1 MSTTILCTTHT
12 IQYHIAI
19 SNETIAPS
27 HATTAV
33 ELFVSFLCLSS
44 QWVCMFIELYSQ
56 SMFNIIEHFVCLF
69 FLCLCSIEVHGR
81 YYYCINTWLSQAF
94 YFTNILS
101 LSSLCDGYSHRR
113 TLVNCQW
120 SFVTSH
126 KIPANSHTHKV
137 MCKQGYA
144 MHNTG
149 ILFHFTM
156 NANSVSFSK
165 HIVRLMF
172 FFSFRRK
179 KSQRILTWIKSMQ
192 VNKQAIDS
200 ILNEHVDTF
209 KVTTT
214 IEVLFAYQRHTKM
227 NNLFPIYFR
236 NWLHVEAEIS
246 KQNSNF

>member
-69 FLCLCSIEVHGR
+69 FLCVCSIEVHGR

-94 YFTNILS
+94 YFTNIIS

-172 FFSFRRK
+172 FFLVSKREK
-179 KSQRILTWIKSMQ
+179 PAYSHMDKVYAS
-192 VNKQAIDS
+192 KQASNRFNFEWTCGHIQSYYDDRSPLCIPKTYQSEQS
-200 ILNEHVDTF
+200 ISNIFPKLASCRSRNF
-209 KVTTT
+209 K
-214 IEVLFAYQRHTKM
+214 AK
-227 NNLFPIYFR
+227 
-236 NWLHVEAEIS
+236 
-246 KQNSNF
+246 